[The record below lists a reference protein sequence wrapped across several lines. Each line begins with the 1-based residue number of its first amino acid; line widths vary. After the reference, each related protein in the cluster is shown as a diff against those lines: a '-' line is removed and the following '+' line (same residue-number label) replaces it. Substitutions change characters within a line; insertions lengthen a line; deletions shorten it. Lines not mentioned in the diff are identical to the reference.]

1 MTIHKS
7 KGLEFPVCYFAGFS
21 SKFNTLELKEKIIYD
36 NKYGLVLPK
45 VNNYFKDT
53 ILKTLLKNTTK
64 KEEIS
69 EKIRLLYVAVT
80 RAKEKMIIVMPEQE
94 ETIEVKDIVPI
105 YERNKYNSFLSIM
118 KSIYTVLLP
127 YIIKSTVECTKDYQ
141 KVSSLSNEK
150 ELLELNDTIEVEEL
164 DLKTETVE
172 ESHFSKESLHIFTEE
187 ENKLMAFGTKVH
199 EILETSNFKNLDS
212 IEDETIKRKIS
223 SFINSD
229 LIKENINYPMYKEY
243 EFIYEENN
251 NIAHGIIDLLIER
264 EDKMIIIDYKLKN
277 INDENYDK
285 QLSGYRKVIEE
296 KTNKLVECYLYSIL
310 DEVYRKV

>member
-1 MTIHKS
+1 
-7 KGLEFPVCYFAGFS
+7 
-21 SKFNTLELKEKIIYD
+21 
-36 NKYGLVLPK
+36 
-45 VNNYFKDT
+45 
-53 ILKTLLKNTTK
+53 
-64 KEEIS
+64 
-69 EKIRLLYVAVT
+69 
-80 RAKEKMIIVMPEQE
+80 
-94 ETIEVKDIVPI
+94 
-105 YERNKYNSFLSIM
+105 
-118 KSIYTVLLP
+118 
-127 YIIKSTVECTKDYQ
+127 
-141 KVSSLSNEK
+141 
-150 ELLELNDTIEVEEL
+150 
-164 DLKTETVE
+164 
-172 ESHFSKESLHIFTEE
+172 
-187 ENKLMAFGTKVH
+187 MAFGTKVH